1 MRKFKH
7 TIYNEVYIYFKI
19 WLIPFPKSLKAH
31 ELKQNCPFTKRSS
44 PFTKIVLEPLTKW
57 VKSFS
62 DTE

>member
-31 ELKQNCPFTKRSS
+31 ELKQNS